1 MTLQVF
7 SEKKRTKP
15 DSNLLDGVMMNEV
28 SSAGLVVVLEG
39 GHSGLN
45 LLQLLSHQ
53 MLCLQ

>member
-1 MTLQVF
+1 
-7 SEKKRTKP
+7 
-15 DSNLLDGVMMNEV
+15 MNEV